1 LSAQIEKSGTERQE
15 NGLSKK
21 YSSNQF
27 LKGAMVLTIAA
38 LVTKILSAVYRV
50 PFQNIV
56 GDIGFYIYQQV
67 YPFYGIAI
75 ALSTYGFP
83 VIISKM
89 VAEKLEEDDEEGAK
103 KVAVTSFLFLCL
115 VGMTWFLTV
124 YFGAGVIAR
133 WMGDPLLKPLIQVI
147 SLSFLLLAPLSV
159 IRGYYQGKEDMVP
172 TAVSQVT
179 EQAIRVATILVFSTI
194 TVSEGYSLYMT
205 GNGALFGSIT
215 GGLGGVLVLFSFVT
229 ARREKLFSRKYLSL
243 PVGYVHIWSRLLK
256 NGTAICV
263 SAMLLVLFQFVDSFN
278 VYSLLLSSGM
288 EAESAK
294 TWKGIYDRGQPFVQL
309 GTVVATSL
317 SLTIVPLV
325 TNAYLKRR
333 DALVKEYSQLALK
346 ISITVGFA
354 ATLGIINIM
363 VPTNTM
369 LFENA
374 LGSKVIAV
382 FCLSIFFSC
391 LILTFSGIFQGIGKI
406 YYPAF
411 CILMGII
418 VKYVGNVCLIPVM
431 GIMGAS
437 VSTVVSLSLIAI
449 IMVSS
454 LRRRFPIR
462 FLTLSFYKPLLMGGV
477 AMTIG
482 LQGLFWIYAT
492 LLDKGMPA
500 RPLSVLFSLGGV
512 CIGGLIFLTVFLRG
526 NVLSREDISFLP
538 FGSKWV
544 WLMNKV
550 QPNNK

>member
-1 LSAQIEKSGTERQE
+1 M
-15 NGLSKK
+15 SKK

-27 LKGAMVLTIAA
+27 LKGAMVLTVAA

-83 VIISKM
+83 VIISKL
-89 VAEKLEEDDEEGAK
+89 VAEKLENEDEEGAK
-103 KVAVTSFLFLCL
+103 KVAVTSFMFLCI
-115 VGMTWFLTV
+115 VGLSWFLIV

-159 IRGYYQGKEDMVP
+159 LRGYYQGKEDMVP

-179 EQAIRVATILVFSTI
+179 EQTIRVATILVFSTI
-194 TVSEGYSLYMT
+194 LVSQGYSLYMA

-215 GGLGGVLVLFSFVT
+215 GGLGGLLVLLFIVT
-229 ARREKLFSRKYLSL
+229 ARRERLFSRKSLRLSPEYL
-243 PVGYVHIWSRLLK
+243 HIWSRLLM

-263 SAMLLVLFQFVDSFN
+263 SAMLLVLLQFVDSMN
-278 VYSLLLSSGM
+278 VYSLLTSSGM
-288 EAESAK
+288 DTESGK

-309 GTVVATSL
+309 GTVVATSI

-325 TNAYLKRR
+325 TSAYLKK
-333 DALVKEYSQLALK
+333 KENLIRKYSQLSLK
-346 ISITVGFA
+346 ISITIGFA

-391 LILTFSGIFQGIGKI
+391 LILTFAGIFQGIGKI
-406 YYPAF
+406 YYPALY
-411 CILMGII
+411 ILIGILL
-418 VKYVGNVCLIPVM
+418 KYFGNAYLIPVM

-437 VSTVVSLSLIAI
+437 VATVVSLTVITGMMILQ
-449 IMVSS
+449 
-454 LRRRFPIR
+454 LRRLFPIR
-462 FLTLSFYKPLLMGGV
+462 FFPFSFYKTLLLSGA
-477 AMTIG
+477 AMTIV
-482 LQGLFWIYAT
+482 LQVFLQIYDT
-492 LLDKGMPA
+492 LLDKGMPE
-500 RPLSVLFSLGGV
+500 RELSVLFSLGGA
-512 CIGGLIFLTVFLRG
+512 CLGALIFLIVFLRG
-526 NVLSREDISFLP
+526 NVLSREEIGFLP

-544 WLMNKV
+544 RLMNML
-550 QPNNK
+550 QPKYKK

>member
-1 LSAQIEKSGTERQE
+1 MG
-15 NGLSKK
+15 KK
-21 YSSNQF
+21 YSSNRF

-103 KVAVTSFLFLCL
+103 NVAVTSFLFLCI
-115 VGMTWFLTV
+115 VGVAWFLLV
-124 YFGAGVIAR
+124 YFGSGLIAR
-133 WMGDPLLKPLIQVI
+133 WMGDPKLKPLLQMI

-179 EQAIRVATILVFSTI
+179 EQTIRVGTILLFSTI
-194 TVSEGYSLYMT
+194 LISQGYSLYMT

-215 GGLGGVLVLFSFVT
+215 GGLGGLLVLLSFLT
-229 ARREKLFSRKYLSL
+229 ARKEKLFSRKYFSL
-243 PVGYVHIWSRLLK
+243 PVGYIQIWSRLLK

-263 SAMLLVLFQFVDSFN
+263 SAMLLVLLQFVDSLN

-288 EAESAK
+288 EEVSAK

-309 GTVVATSL
+309 GTVVATSI

-325 TNAYLKRR
+325 TNAYLKRKE
-333 DALVKEYSQLALK
+333 DLVREYSQLALK
-346 ISITVGFA
+346 ISITIGFA

-391 LILTFSGIFQGIGKI
+391 LILTFAGIFQGIGKI
-406 YYPAF
+406 YFPAF
-411 CILMGII
+411 CIVTGIF
-418 VKYVGNVCLIPVM
+418 VKYLGNAWLIPIM

-437 VSTVVSLSLIAI
+437 ISTVGSLSITAI
-449 IMVSS
+449 MMLSY
-454 LRRRFPIR
+454 LRKLFPIR
-462 FLTLSFYKPLLMGGV
+462 FFTFSFYKTLLMSGA

-482 LQGLFWIYAT
+482 LQGLLQIYDT
-492 LLDKGMPA
+492 LLDKGMPE
-500 RPLSVLFSLGGV
+500 RPLSILFSLGGV
-512 CIGGLIFLTVFLRG
+512 GIGGAIFLVVLLRG
-526 NVLSREDISFLP
+526 NILSREDISFLP
-538 FGSKWV
+538 FGSKWT
-544 WLMNKV
+544 WLMDKV

>member
-1 LSAQIEKSGTERQE
+1 
-15 NGLSKK
+15 LSKK

-27 LKGAMVLTIAA
+27 LKGAMVLTVAA
-38 LVTKILSAVYRV
+38 LLTKILSAVYRV

-83 VIISKM
+83 VIISKL
-89 VAEKLEEDDEEGAK
+89 VAEKLENEDEEGAK
-103 KVAVTSFLFLCL
+103 KVAVTSFMFLCI
-115 VGMTWFLTV
+115 VGLSWFLIV

-159 IRGYYQGKEDMVP
+159 LRGYYQGKEDMVP

-179 EQAIRVATILVFSTI
+179 EQTIRVATILVFSTI
-194 TVSEGYSLYMT
+194 LVSQGYSLYMA

-215 GGLGGVLVLFSFVT
+215 GGLGGLLVLLFIVT
-229 ARREKLFSRKYLSL
+229 ARRERLFSRKSLRLSPEYL
-243 PVGYVHIWSRLLK
+243 HIWSRLLM

-263 SAMLLVLFQFVDSFN
+263 SAMLLVLLQFVDSMN
-278 VYSLLLSSGM
+278 VYSLLTSSGM
-288 EAESAK
+288 DTESGK

-309 GTVVATSL
+309 GTVVATSI

-325 TNAYLKRR
+325 TSAYLKKKENLIR
-333 DALVKEYSQLALK
+333 EYSQLSLK
-346 ISITVGFA
+346 ISITIGFA

-391 LILTFSGIFQGIGKI
+391 LILTFAGIFQGIGKI
-406 YYPAF
+406 YYPAL
-411 CILMGII
+411 CILIGILL
-418 VKYVGNVCLIPVM
+418 KYFGNAYLIPVM

-437 VSTVVSLSLIAI
+437 VATVVSLTVITGMMILQ
-449 IMVSS
+449 
-454 LRRRFPIR
+454 LRRLFPIR
-462 FLTLSFYKPLLMGGV
+462 FFPFSFYKTLLLSGA
-477 AMTIG
+477 AMTIV
-482 LQGLFWIYAT
+482 LQVFLQIYDT
-492 LLDKGMPA
+492 LLDKGMPE
-500 RPLSVLFSLGGV
+500 RELSVLFSLGGA
-512 CIGGLIFLTVFLRG
+512 CLGAIIFLIVFLRG
-526 NVLSREDISFLP
+526 NVLSREEMGFLP

-544 WLMNKV
+544 RLMNML
-550 QPNNK
+550 QPKYKK

>member
-1 LSAQIEKSGTERQE
+1 M
-15 NGLSKK
+15 SKK

-27 LKGAMVLTIAA
+27 LKGAMVLTVAA
-38 LVTKILSAVYRV
+38 LLTKILSAVYRV

-83 VIISKM
+83 VIISKL
-89 VAEKLEEDDEEGAK
+89 VAEKLENEDEEGAK
-103 KVAVTSFLFLCL
+103 KVAVTSFMFLCI
-115 VGMTWFLTV
+115 VGLSWFLIV

-159 IRGYYQGKEDMVP
+159 LRGYYQGKEDMVP

-179 EQAIRVATILVFSTI
+179 EQTIRVATILVFSTI
-194 TVSEGYSLYMT
+194 LVSQGYSLYMA

-215 GGLGGVLVLFSFVT
+215 GGLGGLLVLLFIVT
-229 ARREKLFSRKYLSL
+229 ARRERLFSRKSLRLSPEYL
-243 PVGYVHIWSRLLK
+243 HIWSRLLM

-263 SAMLLVLFQFVDSFN
+263 SAMLLVLLQFVDSMN
-278 VYSLLLSSGM
+278 VYSLLTSSGM
-288 EAESAK
+288 DTESGK

-309 GTVVATSL
+309 GTVVATSI

-325 TNAYLKRR
+325 TSAYLKKKENLIR
-333 DALVKEYSQLALK
+333 EYSQLSLK
-346 ISITVGFA
+346 ISITIGFA

-391 LILTFSGIFQGIGKI
+391 LILTFAGIFQGIGKI
-406 YYPAF
+406 YYPAL
-411 CILMGII
+411 CILIGILL
-418 VKYVGNVCLIPVM
+418 KYFGNAYLIPVM

-437 VSTVVSLSLIAI
+437 VATVVSLTVITGMMILQ
-449 IMVSS
+449 
-454 LRRRFPIR
+454 LRRLFPIR
-462 FLTLSFYKPLLMGGV
+462 FFPFSFYKTLLLSGA
-477 AMTIG
+477 AMTIV
-482 LQGLFWIYAT
+482 LQVFLQIYDT
-492 LLDKGMPA
+492 LLDKGMPE
-500 RPLSVLFSLGGV
+500 RELSVLFSLGGA
-512 CIGGLIFLTVFLRG
+512 CLGAIIFLIVFLRG
-526 NVLSREDISFLP
+526 NVLSREEMGFLP

-544 WLMNKV
+544 RLMNML
-550 QPNNK
+550 QPKYKK

>member
-1 LSAQIEKSGTERQE
+1 M
-15 NGLSKK
+15 SKK

-27 LKGAMVLTIAA
+27 LKGAMVLTVAA

-83 VIISKM
+83 VIISKL
-89 VAEKLEEDDEEGAK
+89 VAEKIENKDVEGAK
-103 KVAVTSFLFLCL
+103 NVVVTSFMFLCI
-115 VGMTWFLTV
+115 VGLSWFLIV
-124 YFGAGVIAR
+124 YFGAGVIAG

-159 IRGYYQGKEDMVP
+159 LRGYYQGKEDMVP

-179 EQAIRVATILVFSTI
+179 EQTIRVATILVFSTI
-194 TVSEGYSLYMT
+194 LVSQGYSLYIA

-215 GGLGGVLVLFSFVT
+215 GGLGGLLVLLFIVT
-229 ARREKLFSRKYLSL
+229 ARRERLFSRKSLRLSPDYL
-243 PVGYVHIWSRLLK
+243 HIWSRLLM

-263 SAMLLVLFQFVDSFN
+263 SAMLLVLLQFVDSLN
-278 VYSLLLSSGM
+278 VYSLLATSGM
-288 EAESAK
+288 DKELGK

-309 GTVVATSL
+309 GTVVATSI

-325 TNAYLKRR
+325 TSAYLKKKENLIR
-333 DALVKEYSQLALK
+333 EYSQLSLK
-346 ISITVGFA
+346 ISITIGFA

-391 LILTFSGIFQGIGKI
+391 LILTFAGIFQGIGKI

-411 CILMGII
+411 CILIGILL
-418 VKYVGNVCLIPVM
+418 KYIGNAYLIPVM

-437 VSTVVSLSLIAI
+437 IATVVSLAVITCMLILK
-449 IMVSS
+449 
-454 LRRRFPIR
+454 LRRLFPIR
-462 FLTLSFYKPLLMGGV
+462 FFPLSFYKTLLLSGA
-477 AMTIG
+477 AMTIV
-482 LQGLFWIYAT
+482 LQVFLQIYDT
-492 LLDKGMPA
+492 LLDKGMPE
-500 RPLSVLFSLGGV
+500 RELSVLFSLGGA
-512 CIGGLIFLTVFLRG
+512 CIGAIIFLIVFLRG
-526 NVLSREDISFLP
+526 NVLSREEMGFLP

-544 WLMNKV
+544 RLMNIM
-550 QPNNK
+550 QPMNKK

>member
-1 LSAQIEKSGTERQE
+1 M
-15 NGLSKK
+15 SKK

-27 LKGAMVLTIAA
+27 LKGAMVLTVAA

-83 VIISKM
+83 VIISKL
-89 VAEKLEEDDEEGAK
+89 VAEKIENEDEEGAK
-103 KVAVTSFLFLCL
+103 NVAVTSFMFLCL
-115 VGMTWFLTV
+115 VGLSWFLIV
-124 YFGAGVIAR
+124 YFGAGVISR
-133 WMGDPLLKPLIQVI
+133 WMGDPFLKPLIQVI

-159 IRGYYQGKEDMVP
+159 LRGYYQGKEDMVP

-179 EQAIRVATILVFSTI
+179 EQMVRVATILIFSTI
-194 TVSEGYSLYMT
+194 LVSQGYSLYIA

-215 GGLGGVLVLFSFVT
+215 GGVGGLLVLLLIVT
-229 ARREKLFSRKYLSL
+229 ARREKLFSLKSLRLSPDYL
-243 PVGYVHIWSRLLK
+243 HIWSRLLM

-263 SAMLLVLFQFVDSFN
+263 SAMLLVLLQFVDSLN
-278 VYSLLLSSGM
+278 VYSLLTSSGM
-288 EAESAK
+288 EAESGK

-309 GTVVATSL
+309 GTVVATSI

-325 TNAYLKRR
+325 TSAYLKKKENLIR
-333 DALVKEYSQLALK
+333 EYSQLSLK
-346 ISITVGFA
+346 ISITIGFA

-411 CILMGII
+411 CILIGILL
-418 VKYVGNVCLIPVM
+418 KYLGNAYLIPLM

-437 VSTVVSLSLIAI
+437 ISTVGSLAVITGMMILK
-449 IMVSS
+449 
-454 LRRRFPIR
+454 LRRLFPIR
-462 FLTLSFYKPLLMGGV
+462 FFPFSFYRTLVLSGA
-477 AMTIG
+477 AMTIV
-482 LQGLFWIYAT
+482 LQVFLQMYDT
-492 LLDKGMPA
+492 LLDKGMPE
-500 RPLSVLFSLGGV
+500 RELSVLFSLGGA
-512 CIGGLIFLTVFLRG
+512 CIGAIIFLIVFLRG
-526 NVLSREDISFLP
+526 NVLSREEMGFLP

-544 WLMNKV
+544 KIMNIIQPMNK
-550 QPNNK
+550 K

>member
-1 LSAQIEKSGTERQE
+1 M
-15 NGLSKK
+15 SKK

-27 LKGAMVLTIAA
+27 LKGAMVLTVAA

-83 VIISKM
+83 VIISKL
-89 VAEKLEEDDEEGAK
+89 VAEKIESEDEEGAK
-103 KVAVTSFLFLCL
+103 NVAVTSFMFLCL
-115 VGMTWFLTV
+115 VGLSWFLIV

-159 IRGYYQGKEDMVP
+159 LRGYYQGKEDMVP

-179 EQAIRVATILVFSTI
+179 EQTIRVATILVFSTI
-194 TVSEGYSLYMT
+194 LISQGYSLYMA

-215 GGLGGVLVLFSFVT
+215 GGLGGLLVLLLIVT
-229 ARREKLFSRKYLSL
+229 ARRERLFSRKSLRLSPEYL
-243 PVGYVHIWSRLLK
+243 HIWARLLM

-263 SAMLLVLFQFVDSFN
+263 SAMLLVLLQFVDSLN
-278 VYSLLLSSGM
+278 VYSLLISSGM
-288 EAESAK
+288 EAESGK

-309 GTVVATSL
+309 GTVVATSI

-325 TNAYLKRR
+325 TSAYLKKKENLIR
-333 DALVKEYSQLALK
+333 EYSQLSLK
-346 ISITVGFA
+346 ISITIGFA

-369 LFENA
+369 LFENS

-391 LILTFSGIFQGIGKI
+391 LILTFAGIFQGIGKI

-411 CILMGII
+411 CIMIGII
-418 VKYVGNVCLIPVM
+418 LKYFGNAYLIPVM

-437 VSTVVSLSLIAI
+437 IATVVSLTVITGMMILKLRSL
-449 IMVSS
+449 
-454 LRRRFPIR
+454 FPIR
-462 FLTLSFYKPLLMGGV
+462 FFPFSFYKTLLLSGA
-477 AMTIG
+477 AMTIV
-482 LQGLFWIYAT
+482 LQVFLQIYDT
-492 LLDKGMPA
+492 LLDKGMPE
-500 RPLSVLFSLGGV
+500 RELSVLFSLGGA
-512 CIGGLIFLTVFLRG
+512 CLGAFIFLIVLLRG
-526 NVLSREDISFLP
+526 NVLSREEIGFLP

-544 WLMNKV
+544 KLMNII
-550 QPNNK
+550 QPMNKK

>member
-1 LSAQIEKSGTERQE
+1 M
-15 NGLSKK
+15 SKK

-27 LKGAMVLTIAA
+27 LKGAMVLTVAA

-83 VIISKM
+83 VIISKL
-89 VAEKLEEDDEEGAK
+89 VAEKIENKDVEGAK
-103 KVAVTSFLFLCL
+103 NVVVTSFMFLCI
-115 VGMTWFLTV
+115 VGLSWFLIV
-124 YFGAGVIAR
+124 YFGAGVIAG

-159 IRGYYQGKEDMVP
+159 LRGYYQGKEDMVP

-179 EQAIRVATILVFSTI
+179 EQTIRVATILVFSTI
-194 TVSEGYSLYMT
+194 LVSQGYSLYIA

-215 GGLGGVLVLFSFVT
+215 GGLGGLLVLLFIVT
-229 ARREKLFSRKYLSL
+229 ARRERLFSRKSLRLSPDYL
-243 PVGYVHIWSRLLK
+243 HIWSRLLM

-263 SAMLLVLFQFVDSFN
+263 SAMLLVLLQFVDSLN
-278 VYSLLLSSGM
+278 VYSLLATSGM
-288 EAESAK
+288 DKELGK

-309 GTVVATSL
+309 GTVVATSI

-325 TNAYLKRR
+325 TSAYLKKKENLIR
-333 DALVKEYSQLALK
+333 EYSQLSLK
-346 ISITVGFA
+346 ISITIGFA

-391 LILTFSGIFQGIGKI
+391 LILTFAGIFQGIGKI

-411 CILMGII
+411 CILIGILL
-418 VKYVGNVCLIPVM
+418 KYIGNAYLIPVM

-437 VSTVVSLSLIAI
+437 IATVVSLAVITCMMILK
-449 IMVSS
+449 
-454 LRRRFPIR
+454 LRRLFPIR
-462 FLTLSFYKPLLMGGV
+462 FFPLSFYKTLLLSGA
-477 AMTIG
+477 AMTIV
-482 LQGLFWIYAT
+482 LQVFLQIYDT
-492 LLDKGMPA
+492 LLDKGMPE
-500 RPLSVLFSLGGV
+500 RELSVLFSLGGA
-512 CIGGLIFLTVFLRG
+512 CIGAIIFLIVFLRG
-526 NVLSREDISFLP
+526 NVLSREEMGFLP

-544 WLMNKV
+544 RLMNIM
-550 QPNNK
+550 QPMNKK

>member
-1 LSAQIEKSGTERQE
+1 M
-15 NGLSKK
+15 SKK

-27 LKGAMVLTIAA
+27 LKGAMVLTVAA

-67 YPFYGIAI
+67 YPFYGIVI

-83 VIISKM
+83 VIISKL
-89 VAEKLEEDDEEGAK
+89 VAEKIENEDVEGAK
-103 KVAVTSFLFLCL
+103 NVVVTSFMFLCI
-115 VGMTWFLTV
+115 VGLSWFLIV
-124 YFGAGVIAR
+124 YFGAGVIAG

-159 IRGYYQGKEDMVP
+159 LRGYYQGKEDMVP

-179 EQAIRVATILVFSTI
+179 EQTIRVATILVFSTI
-194 TVSEGYSLYMT
+194 LVSQGYSLYIA

-215 GGLGGVLVLFSFVT
+215 GGLGGLLVLLFIVT
-229 ARREKLFSRKYLSL
+229 ARRERLFSRKSLRLSPDYL
-243 PVGYVHIWSRLLK
+243 HIWSRLLM

-263 SAMLLVLFQFVDSFN
+263 SAMLLVLLQFVDSLN
-278 VYSLLLSSGM
+278 VYSLLATSGM
-288 EAESAK
+288 DKELGK

-309 GTVVATSL
+309 GTVVATSI

-325 TNAYLKRR
+325 TSAYLKKKENLIR
-333 DALVKEYSQLALK
+333 EYSQLSLK
-346 ISITVGFA
+346 ISITIGFA

-391 LILTFSGIFQGIGKI
+391 LILTFAGIFQGIGKI

-411 CILMGII
+411 CILIGILL
-418 VKYVGNVCLIPVM
+418 KYIGNAYLIPVM

-437 VSTVVSLSLIAI
+437 IATVVSLTVITCMMILK
-449 IMVSS
+449 
-454 LRRRFPIR
+454 LRRLFPIR
-462 FLTLSFYKPLLMGGV
+462 FFPLSFYKTLLLSGA
-477 AMTIG
+477 AMTIV
-482 LQGLFWIYAT
+482 LQVFLQIYDT
-492 LLDKGMPA
+492 LLDKGIPE
-500 RPLSVLFSLGGV
+500 RELSVFFSLGGA
-512 CIGGLIFLTVFLRG
+512 CIGAIIFLIVFLRG
-526 NVLSREDISFLP
+526 NVLSREEMGFLP

-544 WLMNKV
+544 RLMNIM
-550 QPNNK
+550 QPMNKK

>member
-1 LSAQIEKSGTERQE
+1 MG
-15 NGLSKK
+15 KK
-21 YSSNQF
+21 YSSNRF

-103 KVAVTSFLFLCL
+103 NVAVTSFLFLCI
-115 VGMTWFLTV
+115 VGVAWFLLV
-124 YFGAGVIAR
+124 YFGSGLIAR
-133 WMGDPLLKPLIQVI
+133 WMGDPKLKPLLQMI

-179 EQAIRVATILVFSTI
+179 EQTIRVGTILLFSTILVSQ
-194 TVSEGYSLYMT
+194 GYSLYMT

-215 GGLGGVLVLFSFVT
+215 GGLGGLLVLLSFLT
-229 ARREKLFSRKYLSL
+229 ARKEKLFSRKYFSL
-243 PVGYVHIWSRLLK
+243 PVGYIQIWSRLLK

-263 SAMLLVLFQFVDSFN
+263 SAMLLVLLQFVDSLN

-288 EAESAK
+288 EEVSAK

-309 GTVVATSL
+309 GTVVATSI

-325 TNAYLKRR
+325 TNAYLKRKE
-333 DALVKEYSQLALK
+333 DLVREYSQLALK
-346 ISITVGFA
+346 ISITIGFA

-391 LILTFSGIFQGIGKI
+391 LILTFAGIFQGIGKI
-406 YYPAF
+406 YFPAI
-411 CILMGII
+411 CIVTGIF
-418 VKYVGNVCLIPVM
+418 VKYLGNAWLIPIM

-437 VSTVVSLSLIAI
+437 ISTVGSLSITAI
-449 IMVSS
+449 MMLSY
-454 LRRRFPIR
+454 LRKLFPIR
-462 FLTLSFYKPLLMGGV
+462 FFTFSFYKTLLMSGA

-482 LQGLFWIYAT
+482 LQGLLQIYDT
-492 LLDKGMPA
+492 LLDKGMPE
-500 RPLSVLFSLGGV
+500 RPLSILFSLGGV
-512 CIGGLIFLTVFLRG
+512 GIGGAIFLVVLLRG

-538 FGSKWV
+538 FGSKWT
-544 WLMNKV
+544 WLMDKV

>member
-1 LSAQIEKSGTERQE
+1 M
-15 NGLSKK
+15 SKK

-27 LKGAMVLTIAA
+27 LKGAMVLTVAA

-83 VIISKM
+83 VIISKL
-89 VAEKLEEDDEEGAK
+89 VAEKIENEDDEGAK
-103 KVAVTSFLFLCL
+103 NVAVTSFMFLCL
-115 VGMTWFLTV
+115 VGLSWFLIV

-133 WMGDPLLKPLIQVI
+133 WMGDPFLKPLIQVI

-159 IRGYYQGKEDMVP
+159 MRGYYQGKEDMVP

-179 EQAIRVATILVFSTI
+179 EQMVRVVTILLFSTILVSQ
-194 TVSEGYSLYMT
+194 GYSLYIA

-215 GGLGGVLVLFSFVT
+215 GGLGGLLVLLLIVT
-229 ARREKLFSRKYLSL
+229 ARREKLFSLESLRLSPDYL
-243 PVGYVHIWSRLLK
+243 HIWSRLLM

-263 SAMLLVLFQFVDSFN
+263 SAMLLVLLQFVDSLN
-278 VYSLLLSSGM
+278 VYSLLTSSGM
-288 EAESAK
+288 EAESGK

-309 GTVVATSL
+309 GTVVATSI

-325 TNAYLKRR
+325 TSAYLKKKEN
-333 DALVKEYSQLALK
+333 LVREYSQLSLK
-346 ISITVGFA
+346 ISITIGFA

-406 YYPAF
+406 YYPAI
-411 CILMGII
+411 CILIGILL
-418 VKYVGNVCLIPVM
+418 KFLGNAYLIPLM

-437 VSTVVSLSLIAI
+437 ISTVGSLAVITGMMILK
-449 IMVSS
+449 
-454 LRRRFPIR
+454 LRRLFPIR
-462 FLTLSFYKPLLMGGV
+462 FFPFSFYRTLVLSGA
-477 AMTIG
+477 AMTLA
-482 LQGLFWIYAT
+482 LQVFLQIYDT
-492 LLDKGMPA
+492 LLDKGMPE
-500 RPLSVLFSLGGV
+500 RELSVFFSLGGA
-512 CIGGLIFLTVFLRG
+512 CMGAIIFLIVFLRG
-526 NVLSREDISFLP
+526 NVLSREEMGFLP

-544 WLMNKV
+544 RIMNIIQPMNK
-550 QPNNK
+550 K